1 MSNKRFKPLVD
12 KLYLLMLIPTA
23 LIMLTVNALLIFYP
37 TTLVLFIII
46 PTDLLVVY
54 FFVSPLFGYVELGEN
69 SMLIK
74 YGFFLKREIPYVKI
88 RALEKVSKFY
98 SESMMSLK
106 NAFEHVDIR
115 YNTFDVTSVS
125 VVGND
130 ELISELEMILKP

>member
-37 TTLVLFIII
+37 TTLGLFIII

-54 FFVSPLFGYVELGEN
+54 FLVSPLFGYVELGEN

-88 RALEKVSKFY
+88 RSLEKVSKFY

>member
-23 LIMLTVNALLIFYP
+23 LIMLTVNALPIFHP
-37 TTLVLFIII
+37 TTLGLFIII

-88 RALEKVSKFY
+88 RSLEKVSKFY